1 MSSCHSV
8 PASFNV
14 FYAIQYLRSYSLE
27 SSESPGILIL
37 TTDHALTEW
46 LWDET
51 SAGEYPRP
59 RLPKEIS
66 KPWTMPQV
74 QTRILCRYIPDYA
87 KTFCGF
93 ETFLF
98 TLQLPPSTK
107 VFAESDAESVDIID
121 GRFQHFLTKNEE
133 GLCAREIPDIFYF
146 LVIALCPGI
155 WSTCGTYAKIF
166 RLYCYWIF
174 FFKQS
179 LTIWRCREKIGE
191 AR

>member
-121 GRFQHFLTKNEE
+121 RRFQAGQPTLPHKKWGGAVRTRDTWYLLLFSDSIVSRDMKYVWYICKDL
-133 GLCAREIPDIFYF
+133 
-146 LVIALCPGI
+146 
-155 WSTCGTYAKIF
+155 
-166 RLYCYWIF
+166 
-174 FFKQS
+174 
-179 LTIWRCREKIGE
+179 
-191 AR
+191 